1 MSDAENEA
9 TGAAQDGGKGKKGK
23 RDKKG
28 GGGKSNLVPAIVLAL
43 GIAGGGYFMGSG
55 GSAEAGEA
63 VPTTEPVVLG
73 EIATMEAININLAEG
88 HFLRVG
94 LALQLIEGVEKAE
107 FEKGETAKANDLLI
121 SNLGGRSMAEL
132 ASAEGRELIK
142 THLKEQMKEVYEG
155 DVVDVFFTDFVMQ

>member
-1 MSDAENEA
+1 MSDADNEA
-9 TGAAQDGGKGKKGK
+9 TEAAQDGGNAKSSKKGKK
-23 RDKKG
+23 

-43 GIAGGGYFMGSG
+43 GLLGGGYFMGSG
-55 GSAEAGEA
+55 GTAEAGES
-63 VPTTEPVVLG
+63 PSTTEPIVLG
-73 EIATMEAININLAEG
+73 EIATMEAININLADG

-94 LALQLIEGVEKAE
+94 LALQLIEGVEKSE

-121 SNLGGRSMAEL
+121 SNLGGRPMAEL
-132 ASAEGRELIK
+132 ARAEGREQIK